1 MLVVGPA
8 KCEPRDIFR
17 CKGLPGLG
25 GDLATSDD
33 RDEKMSV
40 GLAPANGG
48 SCNTS
53 SALAGGVTVLLRPEL
68 CIVALLALVG
78 RELPPDESCGL
89 TILTE
94 PLLFCL
100 PLTGLDLPAALPG
113 VDG

>member
-40 GLAPANGG
+40 GLAPASGG

-53 SALAGGVTVLLRPEL
+53 SAFAGGVRVLLRPAV
-68 CIVALLALVG
+68 CIIELLALVG
-78 RELPPDESCGL
+78 LELPPDDNCGL
-89 TILTE
+89 TILTK

-100 PLTGLDLPAALPG
+100 PLTGLDMPAALPG
-113 VDG
+113 GDG